1 MSLGRAN
8 PNLFSFLTCGRSFFE
23 SLLEEGLP
31 QHSKHISLFQWKMPE
46 ASNYFN
52 IFSEVC
58 AHLGEN
64 THVLQL

>member
-31 QHSKHISLFQWKMPE
+31 RLPFKTYFTISMENAGGFKLF
-46 ASNYFN
+46 
-52 IFSEVC
+52 
-58 AHLGEN
+58 
-64 THVLQL
+64 